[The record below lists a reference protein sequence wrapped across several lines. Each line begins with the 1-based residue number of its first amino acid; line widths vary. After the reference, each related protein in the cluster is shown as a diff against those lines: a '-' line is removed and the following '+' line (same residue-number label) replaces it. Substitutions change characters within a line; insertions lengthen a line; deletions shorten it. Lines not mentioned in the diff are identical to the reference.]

1 MKNGALI
8 FLAAFVAL
16 GGSWCG
22 FVLAPQLQL
31 GGMKQTT
38 ILNSSEV
45 YPVGRPGEASLGL
58 QAYRANGCAACHTK
72 QVRQDGVA
80 CDVILVDAGK
90 NPAAVQAAAMAVNP
104 ALPGLIGSR
113 QTILSNASKADA
125 DAAVGKISAAGGGA
139 EISVIAIGP
148 DIARGWGLRGSVAED
163 FLYDNPVQPGSLRA
177 GPDLADEASRL
188 PDINWQLVH
197 LYAPRSLI
205 EGSMMPPYHYLFE
218 VRKIGRKPSPDALML
233 PPELAL
239 AGREIVPTPEAKEL
253 AEYLL
258 TRRVDTA
265 LPDAPVTPPAGSRAS
280 TGGDLTSSSAG
291 PGEDAMFAR
300 GRAVYGSLCGLCH
313 GNDGLGKPSQVP
325 PLAGSEWVNAKGIQR
340 LARISLAGLN
350 GKIQVGGRDWNLSMA
365 AMGAALSD
373 ADLAAVLTYVRQS
386 WGNQAGAVTADEVQA
401 VRAAIGARPQP
412 LTGDQLKSVTE

>member
-8 FLAAFVAL
+8 FLAAFLAL

-31 GGMKQTT
+31 GGAKPTT

-45 YPVGRPGEASLGL
+45 YPVDRSGGANLGL

-72 QVRQDGVA
+72 QVRQCGVA
-80 CDVILVDAGK
+80 CNVILVDAGK
-90 NPAAVQAAAMAVNP
+90 NRTAVQAVAQAVNP
-104 ALPGLIGSR
+104 ALPGLIGSQ
-113 QTILSNASKADA
+113 QTILYSVSKADA
-125 DAAVGKISAAGGGA
+125 DAAAGKISAAAGKT
-139 EISVIAIGP
+139 EISIIAVGP

-163 FLYDNPVQPGSLRA
+163 FLYDNPVQLGSLRA
-177 GPDLADEASRL
+177 GPDLADEGTRL
-188 PDINWQLVH
+188 PDANWQLVH

-205 EGSMMPPYHYLFE
+205 EGSMMPPYRYLFE
-218 VRKIGRKPSPDALML
+218 VRKIGCKPSPDALIL
-233 PPELAL
+233 PPELAQ

-258 TRRVDTA
+258 SLRVDVP
-265 LPDAPVTPPAGSRAS
+265 LPDAPVTLPGGSYAT
-280 TGGDLTSSSAG
+280 TGGESQAG

-300 GRAVYGSLCGLCH
+300 GRGVYGSLCGLCH
-313 GNDGLGKPSQVP
+313 GNDGLGKPGQVP

-350 GKIQVGGRDWNLSMA
+350 GKIQAGGKDWNFSMA

-373 ADLAAVLTYVRQS
+373 ADLAAVLTFIRQS
-386 WGNQAGAVTADEVQA
+386 WGNQSGAVTADEVQS

-412 LTGDQLKSVTE
+412 MTADQLKSMPE

>member
-1 MKNGALI
+1 MKNGTLI
-8 FLAAFVAL
+8 FFAAFIAL
-16 GGSWCG
+16 GSSWCG

-38 ILNSSEV
+38 IPNSSEV

-90 NPAAVQAAAMAVNP
+90 NRMAVQAAAQAVNP

-113 QTILSNASKADA
+113 QTILQHVSKANA
-125 DAAVGKISAAGGGA
+125 DAAVGKISAVGGKA
-139 EISVIAIGP
+139 EISIIAIGP

-163 FLYDNPVQPGSLRA
+163 YLYDNPVQPGSLRA

-205 EGSMMPPYHYLFE
+205 EGSMMPPYRYLFE

-233 PPELAL
+233 PPELVL
-239 AGREIVPTPEAKEL
+239 AGREIVPTLEAKEL

-258 TRRVDTA
+258 SLRVDTP
-265 LPDAPVTPPAGSRAS
+265 LPDAPVTPPGGSHASAGGESQ
-280 TGGDLTSSSAG
+280 AG
-291 PGEDAMFAR
+291 PGEDTIFAR

-313 GNDGLGKPSQVP
+313 GNDGLGKPGQVP
-325 PLAGSEWVNAKGIQR
+325 PLAGSEWVNAKGIQC

-350 GKIQVGGRDWNLSMA
+350 GRIQVEGKDWNFSMA

-373 ADLAAVLTYVRQS
+373 TDLAAVLTFIRQS
-386 WGNQAGAVTADEVQA
+386 WGNQAGAISVDEVKA
-401 VRAAIGARPQP
+401 ARVAIGARPQP

>member
-8 FLAAFVAL
+8 FIAAFIAL

-31 GGMKQTT
+31 GGAKQTT
-38 ILNSSEV
+38 ILNSSDV
-45 YPVGRPGEASLGL
+45 YPVGRSGEASLGL

-80 CDVILVDAGK
+80 CDVILIDAGK
-90 NPAAVQAAAMAVNP
+90 NRMAVQVAAQAVNP
-104 ALPGLIGSR
+104 ALPGLIGSQ
-113 QTILSNASKADA
+113 QTILHSVSKTDA
-125 DAAVGKISAAGGGA
+125 DSAAGKISAAGGKA
-139 EISVIAIGP
+139 EISIIATGP

-163 FLYDNPVQPGSLRA
+163 FLCDNPVQPGSLRA

-188 PDINWQLVH
+188 PDANWQLVH

-205 EGSMMPPYHYLFE
+205 EGSMMPPYRYLFE
-218 VRKIGRKPSPDALML
+218 VRKIGRKPSPDALIL

-239 AGREIVPTPEAKEL
+239 AGREIVPKPEAKEL
-253 AEYLL
+253 AAYLL
-258 TRRVDTA
+258 TLHVNTS
-265 LPDAPVTPPAGSRAS
+265 LPDAPVTPPGGSHASAG
-280 TGGDLTSSSAG
+280 GELAG
-291 PGEDAMFAR
+291 PGEDTMFAR

-313 GNDGLGKPSQVP
+313 GNDGLGKPGQVP
-325 PLAGSEWVNAKGIQR
+325 PLAGSEWVNSKGVQR

-350 GKIQVGGRDWNLSMA
+350 GKIQAGGRDWNLSMA

-373 ADLAAVLTYVRQS
+373 ADLAAVLTFIRQS
-386 WGNQAGAVTADEVQA
+386 WGNQAGAVTADEVNA
-401 VRAAIGARPQP
+401 VRAAMGARPQP
-412 LTGDQLKSVTE
+412 LTGDQLKSVSE

>member
-1 MKNGALI
+1 MKNGTLI
-8 FLAAFVAL
+8 FFAAFIAL
-16 GGSWCG
+16 GSSWCG

-38 ILNSSEV
+38 IPNSSEV

-90 NPAAVQAAAMAVNP
+90 NRMAVQAAAQAVNP

-113 QTILSNASKADA
+113 QTILQHVSKANA
-125 DAAVGKISAAGGGA
+125 DAAVGKISAVGGKA
-139 EISVIAIGP
+139 EISIIAIGP

-163 FLYDNPVQPGSLRA
+163 YLYDNPVQPGSLRA

-205 EGSMMPPYHYLFE
+205 EGSMMPPYRYLFE

-233 PPELAL
+233 PPELVL
-239 AGREIVPTPEAKEL
+239 AGREIVPTLEAKEL

-258 TRRVDTA
+258 SLRVDTP
-265 LPDAPVTPPAGSRAS
+265 LPDAPVTPPGGSHASAGGESQ
-280 TGGDLTSSSAG
+280 AG
-291 PGEDAMFAR
+291 PGEDTIFAR

-313 GNDGLGKPSQVP
+313 GNDGLGKPGQVP
-325 PLAGSEWVNAKGIQR
+325 PLAGSEWVNAKGIQC

-350 GKIQVGGRDWNLSMA
+350 GRIQVEGKDWNFSMG

-373 ADLAAVLTYVRQS
+373 TDLAAVLTFIRQS
-386 WGNQAGAVTADEVQA
+386 WGNQAGAISADEVKA
-401 VRAAIGARPQP
+401 VRVATGARPQP

>member
-1 MKNGALI
+1 MKNSALI
-8 FLAAFVAL
+8 FLAAFLAL

-38 ILNSSEV
+38 ILNSSDV
-45 YPVGRPGEASLGL
+45 YPVGRSGGANLGL

-90 NPAAVQAAAMAVNP
+90 NQTAVQAIAQAVNP

-113 QTILSNASKADA
+113 QIILQHVSKAAA
-125 DAAVGKISAAGGGA
+125 DAAVGKISAAGGKA
-139 EISVIAIGP
+139 EISIIAIGP
-148 DIARGWGLRGSVAED
+148 DIARGWGLRGSVTED
-163 FLYDNPVQPGSLRA
+163 YLYDNPVQLGSLRA
-177 GPDLADEASRL
+177 GPDLTDEASRL
-188 PDINWQLVH
+188 PDINWQLLH

-205 EGSMMPPYHYLFE
+205 EGSMMPPYRYLFE
-218 VRKIGRKPSPDALML
+218 VRKIGRKPSPDALIL

-239 AGREIVPTPEAKEL
+239 AGREIVPTPEAKDL
-253 AEYLL
+253 AAYLL
-258 TRRVDTA
+258 SLHCDMP
-265 LPDAPVTPPAGSRAS
+265 LPDAPVTPPGGSYASDGGESQAGS
-280 TGGDLTSSSAG
+280 
-291 PGEDAMFAR
+291 GEDAMFAR

-313 GNDGLGKPSQVP
+313 GNDGLGKPGQVP
-325 PLAGSEWVNAKGIQR
+325 PLAGSEWVNPRSVQR
-340 LARISLAGLN
+340 VARIALAGIN
-350 GKIQVGGRDWNLSMA
+350 GKIQAEGKDWNLSMA

-373 ADLAAVLTYVRQS
+373 ADLAAVLTFIRQS

-401 VRAAIGARPQP
+401 VRATIGARPQP
-412 LTGDQLKSVTE
+412 LTGEQLKSLPE